1 MSMRFVLWILT
12 LFATAIGIAV
22 LARFNPGNV
31 VLFFPPYRI
40 DLSLNFVVLALA
52 AAFLLLLTIVN
63 AVRATMALPRRV
75 AEYRATRQLRES
87 SRALQD
93 ALRSYLEGRFGRAE
107 KSASRASE
115 SPEYAGLAALIG
127 ARAAQRVQEPARRDQ
142 WLAAAAEDSSVR
154 TARLMSTVELLSEDN
169 KEAEAALA
177 ALHELNAN
185 GIRHAQAL
193 RLALKVN
200 QNTRNWPEVLRLVRL
215 LDKHEALHPALSRRL
230 RDLAYES
237 MLPKAA
243 DDAEA
248 LRKLWSTVPS
258 SDRQSPGVAALA
270 ANAFVRAGKPQ
281 EAAAI
286 LDDALAAQWDVRL
299 LRAYRQCAAPEGSAA
314 LLAQIEQAEHW
325 LRERPNDAELALL
338 LGALCQR
345 QKLWG
350 KAQRHLEQ
358 AVLGATERSTR
369 QEAHLRLAQLHESL
383 DQPEAAATHY
393 RECALTTQ
401 PAERPRTV

>member
-1 MSMRFVLWILT
+1 MRFVLWILT

-31 VLFFPPYRI
+31 VFFFPPYRI
-40 DLSLNFVVLALA
+40 DLSLNFFVVVLV

-87 SRALQD
+87 SSALQD

-107 KSASRASE
+107 KSATRASG

-127 ARAAQRVQEPARRDQ
+127 ARAAQRVQEPARRDK
-142 WLAAAAEDSSVR
+142 WLAVAAEDSSVR

-230 RDLAYES
+230 RDLAYEAL
-237 MLPKAA
+237 LPKVAG
-243 DDAEA
+243 DPEA
-248 LRKLWSTVPS
+248 LRKLWSTVPNA
-258 SDRQSPGVAALA
+258 DRLSPGVATLA
-270 ANAFVRAGKPQ
+270 ANAFVTAGRTQ
-281 EAAAI
+281 EAAGI
-286 LDDALAAQWDVRL
+286 LGDALAAQWDVRL

-358 AVLGATERSTR
+358 AVLGATERATR
-369 QEAHLRLAQLHESL
+369 QEAHLRLAQMHEAL
-383 DQPEAAATHY
+383 DQQEAAAMHY
-393 RECALTTQ
+393 RECALTIQ
-401 PAERPRTV
+401 PAERPKAV

>member
-1 MSMRFVLWILT
+1 MRFFLWILT
-12 LFATAIGIAV
+12 LFATAIGVAV

-31 VLFFPPYRI
+31 VLFYPPYRI
-40 DLSLNFVVLALA
+40 DVSLNFFLLALA

-93 ALRSYLEGRFGRAE
+93 ALRSYLEGRYGRAE
-107 KSASRASE
+107 KSAARAAE
-115 SPEYAGLAALIG
+115 LPEHAGLAALIA
-127 ARAAQRVQEPARRDQ
+127 ARAAQRVQEPARRDK
-142 WLAAAAEDSSVR
+142 WLASAAADPSVR

-177 ALHELNAN
+177 ALHELNSN

-200 QNTRNWPEVLRLVRL
+200 QTTRNWAEVLRLVRL
-215 LDKHEALHPALSRRL
+215 LDKHHALHPTLSRRL
-230 RDLAYES
+230 RDLAYEA

-243 DDAEA
+243 EDLEA
-248 LRKLWSTVPS
+248 LRKLWSTVPNA
-258 SDRQSPGVAALA
+258 DRHSVAVAVLA
-270 ANAFVRAGKPQ
+270 ANAFVTAGRPQ
-281 EAAAI
+281 EAGRI
-286 LDDALAAQWDVRL
+286 LEEALAVQWDVRL
-299 LRAYRQCAAPEGSAA
+299 VRAYRNCAAPEGSAA

-325 LRERPNDAELALL
+325 LRERPNDAELSLL

-350 KAQRHLEQ
+350 KAQRQLEH
-358 AVLGATERSTR
+358 ALLGATDRATR
-369 QEAHLRLAQLHESL
+369 QEAHLRLAQMHEALGQS
-383 DQPEAAATHY
+383 ETAAEHY

-401 PAERPRTV
+401 PAGRNA

>member
-1 MSMRFVLWILT
+1 MRFFLWILT
-12 LFATAIGIAV
+12 LFATAIGVAV

-31 VLFFPPYRI
+31 VLFYPPYRI
-40 DLSLNFVVLALA
+40 DVSLNFFLLALA
-52 AAFLLLLTIVN
+52 ATFFLLLTIVN

-107 KSASRASE
+107 KSAARAAE
-115 SPEYAGLAALIG
+115 SPEHAGLASLIA
-127 ARAAQRVQEPARRDQ
+127 ARAAQRVQEPARRDK
-142 WLAAAAEDSSVR
+142 WLAAAAADPSVR

-169 KEAEAALA
+169 KEAEAALG

-200 QNTRNWPEVLRLVRL
+200 QTSRNWPEVLRLVRL
-215 LDKHEALHPALSRRL
+215 LDKHHALHPTLSRRL
-230 RDLAYES
+230 RDLAYEAL
-237 MLPKAA
+237 LPKAA
-243 DDAEA
+243 EDLEA

-258 SDRQSPGVAALA
+258 TDRHSVAVAALA
-270 ANAFVRAGKPQ
+270 ANAFVTAGRPQ
-281 EAAAI
+281 EAGRI
-286 LDDALAAQWDVRL
+286 LEEALAVQWDVRL
-299 LRAYRQCAAPEGSAA
+299 VRAYRNCAAPEGSAA

-325 LRERPNDAELALL
+325 LRDRPNDAELSLL

-350 KAQRHLEQ
+350 KAQRQLEQ
-358 AVLGATERSTR
+358 ALHGATDRATL
-369 QEAHLRLAQLHESL
+369 QEAHLRLAQMHEEL
-383 DQPEAAATHY
+383 GQDEAAASHY
-393 RECALTTQ
+393 RDCALITQ
-401 PAERPRTV
+401 PAGRNA

>member
-93 ALRSYLEGRFGRAE
+93 ALRCYLEGRFGRAE

-127 ARAAQRVQEPARRDQ
+127 ARAAQRVQEPARRDK
-142 WLAAAAEDSSVR
+142 WLATAAEDSSVR

-237 MLPKAA
+237 LLPKAA

-258 SDRQSPGVAALA
+258 ADRQSPGVAALA

-281 EAAAI
+281 EAAGI

-314 LLAQIEQAEHW
+314 LLAQIERSEHW

-401 PAERPRTV
+401 PAERTRAN